1 MTIENAA
8 SHPYAVLHDRYRIES
23 FVGKGGMASVYRA
36 HDQMLGRDV
45 AVKLFE
51 PAPANTEELARQHHE
66 LAVLASLNHPS
77 LVTLHDAGIDRTDP
91 DNPRRYLV
99 MEFVQGQNLKEALE
113 KGPLPLRQV
122 AQLGYDLAEGLEYAH
137 HHGVVHRDVKPA
149 NILLAEYTKHG
160 VRTRAKL
167 ADFGIAQSSH
177 APLDKESATTG
188 TAAYLS
194 PEQALGN
201 PLGAA
206 SDVYSLGLVLLE
218 CLTGTPCFSGP
229 KLQAA
234 MARLLDDPD
243 VPDDL
248 PVDWRLVLTGM
259 TSRNIADRPALGEVI
274 LFFRQAFLTDSGRHG
289 APDAAVVPSNE
300 AARLAAVRR
309 YDVLDTPPDGA
320 FDRITAMAARLF
332 GVPVAI
338 VSIVDFDRIWF
349 KSSHGLEISEIDRD
363 AGLCASA
370 ILGGDP
376 WVVDDAVF
384 DPRAMANPLVA
395 GEFGLRYYAG
405 VPLTTRDG
413 HNLGTLCVLD
423 FEPRTT
429 SAQELETL
437 GDLAAMVMS
446 ELELRLELRRVSASM
461 KPGESPKRLPRE
473 LEA

>member
-1 MTIENAA
+1 MSEKTAR
-8 SHPYAVLHDRYRIES
+8 HPYSVLHDRYRIDS

-91 DNPRRYLV
+91 DNPRRFLV
-99 MEFVQGQNLKEALE
+99 MELVKGKNLKEALAE
-113 KGPLPLRQV
+113 GPMTRRQV
-122 AQLGYDLAEGLEYAH
+122 AQLAYDLAEGLEYAH

-149 NILLAEYTKHG
+149 NILLAEYTSHG

-167 ADFGIAQSSH
+167 ADFGIAQSPRSL
-177 APLDKESATTG
+177 PESSGSATG

-194 PEQALGN
+194 PEQARGEALG
-201 PLGAA
+201 PA

-218 CLTGTPCFSGP
+218 ALSGHPSFSGP

-234 MARLLDDPD
+234 MARLLDDPE

-248 PVDWRLVLTGM
+248 PVDWRIVLTGM
-259 TSRNIADRPALGEVI
+259 TSRTIADRPALGEII
-274 LFFRQAFLTDSGRHG
+274 LFFRRAFLTDSARHG
-289 APDAAVVPSNE
+289 APAASVLPHDE

-309 YDVLDTPPDGA
+309 YDVLDTPADGT
-320 FDRITAMAARLF
+320 FDRITALAARLF
-332 GVPVAI
+332 DVPIAI
-338 VSIVDFDRIWF
+338 VSIVDLDRIWF
-349 KSSHGLEISEIDRD
+349 KSHHGLEISETGRD

-370 ILGGDP
+370 ILGGEA
-376 WVVDDAVF
+376 WVVDDASF

-395 GEFGLRYYAG
+395 GEFGLRFYAG

-423 FEPRTT
+423 FEPRQT
-429 SAQELETL
+429 SPDELETL
-437 GDLAAMVMS
+437 TDLAAMVMN
-446 ELELRLELRRVSASM
+446 ELELRLELRRASGATETVS
-461 KPGESPKRLPRE
+461 P
-473 LEA
+473 

>member
-1 MTIENAA
+1 MSEKTAH
-8 SHPYAVLHDRYRIES
+8 HPYSVLHDRYRVDS

-91 DNPRRYLV
+91 ENPRRFLV
-99 MEFVQGQNLKEALE
+99 MELVKGKNLKEALAE
-113 KGPLPLRQV
+113 GPMTRRQV
-122 AQLGYDLAEGLEYAH
+122 AQLAYDLAEGLEYAH

-149 NILLAEYTKHG
+149 NILLAEYTSHG

-167 ADFGIAQSSH
+167 ADFGIAQSPNSL
-177 APLDKESATTG
+177 PSSSGSATG

-194 PEQALGN
+194 PEQARGEALG
-201 PLGAA
+201 PA

-218 CLTGTPCFSGP
+218 ALSGQPSFTGP

-234 MARLLDDPD
+234 MARLIDDPE

-248 PVDWRLVLTGM
+248 PVDWRIVLTGM
-259 TSRNIADRPALGEVI
+259 TARAIADRPALGDII
-274 LFFRQAFLTDSGRHG
+274 LFFRRAFLTDSARHG
-289 APDAAVVPSNE
+289 APEASVLPNDE

-309 YDVLDTPPDGA
+309 YDVLDTPADGT
-320 FDRITAMAARLF
+320 FDRITALAARLF
-332 GVPVAI
+332 DVPIAI
-338 VSIVDFDRIWF
+338 VSIVDLDRIWF
-349 KSSHGLEISEIDRD
+349 KSHHGLEISETGRD

-370 ILGGDP
+370 ILGGEA
-376 WVVDDAVF
+376 WVVDDASF

-395 GEFGLRYYAG
+395 GEFGLRFYAG
-405 VPLTTRDG
+405 VPLTTSDG

-423 FEPRTT
+423 FEPRQT
-429 SAQELETL
+429 SPDELETL
-437 GDLAAMVMS
+437 TDLAAMVMN
-446 ELELRLELRRVSASM
+446 ELELRLELRRASGATETVS
-461 KPGESPKRLPRE
+461 P
-473 LEA
+473 

>member
-1 MTIENAA
+1 MSETAN
-8 SHPYAVLHDRYRIES
+8 HPYSVLHDRYRIDS

-91 DNPRRYLV
+91 ENPRRFLV
-99 MEFVQGQNLKEALE
+99 MELVEGKNLKEALAH
-113 KGPLPLRQV
+113 GPMTRRQV
-122 AQLGYDLAEGLEYAH
+122 AQLAYDLAEGLEYAH

-149 NILLAEYTKHG
+149 NILLAEYTSHG

-167 ADFGIAQSSH
+167 ADFGIAQSPNSL
-177 APLDKESATTG
+177 PESSGSATG

-194 PEQALGN
+194 PEQARGEALG
-201 PLGAA
+201 PA

-218 CLTGTPCFSGP
+218 ALSGRPSFTGP

-234 MARLLDDPD
+234 MARLIDDPE
-243 VPDDL
+243 VSDDL
-248 PVDWRLVLTGM
+248 PVDWRIVLTGM
-259 TSRNIADRPALGEVI
+259 TSRTIADRPALGEII
-274 LFFRQAFLTDSGRHG
+274 LFFRRAFLTDSARHG
-289 APDAAVVPSNE
+289 APAASVLPNDE

-309 YDVLDTPPDGA
+309 YDVLDTPADGT
-320 FDRITAMAARLF
+320 FDRITALAARLF
-332 GVPVAI
+332 DVPVAI
-338 VSIVDFDRIWF
+338 VSIVDLDRIWF
-349 KSSHGLEISEIDRD
+349 KSHHGLEISETGRD

-370 ILGGDP
+370 ILGGEA
-376 WVVDDAVF
+376 WVVDDASF

-395 GEFGLRYYAG
+395 GEFGLKFYAG

-413 HNLGTLCVLD
+413 FNLGTLCVLD
-423 FEPRTT
+423 FEPRQT
-429 SAQELETL
+429 SPEELETL
-437 GDLAAMVMS
+437 TDLAAMVMN
-446 ELELRLELRRVSASM
+446 ELELRLELRRVGGSS
-461 KPGESPKRLPRE
+461 ETVSP
-473 LEA
+473 

>member
-1 MTIENAA
+1 MSETAN
-8 SHPYAVLHDRYRIES
+8 HPYSVLHDRYRIDS

-51 PAPANTEELARQHHE
+51 PAPANTEEVARQHHE

-91 DNPRRYLV
+91 ENPRRFLV
-99 MEFVQGQNLKEALE
+99 MELVEGKNLKEALAD
-113 KGPLPLRQV
+113 GPMTRRQV
-122 AQLGYDLAEGLEYAH
+122 AQLAYDLAEGLEYAH

-149 NILLAEYTKHG
+149 NILLAEYASHG

-167 ADFGIAQSSH
+167 ADFGIAQSPNSL
-177 APLDKESATTG
+177 PESSGTATG

-194 PEQALGN
+194 PEQARGETLG
-201 PLGAA
+201 PA

-218 CLTGTPCFSGP
+218 ALSGRPSFTGP

-234 MARLLDDPD
+234 MARLIDDPD

-248 PVDWRLVLTGM
+248 PVDWRIVLTGM
-259 TSRNIADRPALGEVI
+259 TSRTSADRPALGEII
-274 LFFRQAFLTDSGRHG
+274 LFFRRAFLTDSARHG
-289 APDAAVVPSNE
+289 APATSVLPNDE

-309 YDVLDTPPDGA
+309 YDVLDTPADGT
-320 FDRITAMAARLF
+320 FDRITALAARLF
-332 GVPVAI
+332 DVPVAI
-338 VSIVDFDRIWF
+338 VSIVDLDRIWF
-349 KSSHGLEISEIDRD
+349 KSHHGLEISETGRD

-370 ILGGDP
+370 ILGGEA
-376 WVVDDAVF
+376 WVVDDASS
-384 DPRAMANPLVA
+384 DPRAMTNPLVA
-395 GEFGLRYYAG
+395 GEFGLRFYAG

-423 FEPRTT
+423 FEPRET
-429 SAQELETL
+429 SPKELETL
-437 GDLAAMVMS
+437 TDLAAMVMT
-446 ELELRLELRRVSASM
+446 ELELRLELRRAAGATETVS
-461 KPGESPKRLPRE
+461 P
-473 LEA
+473 

>member
-1 MTIENAA
+1 MSETA
-8 SHPYAVLHDRYRIES
+8 SRHPYSVLHNRYRIDS

-36 HDQMLGRDV
+36 HDQLLGRDV

-77 LVTLHDAGIDRTDP
+77 LVTLHDAGIDRTDAA
-91 DNPRRYLV
+91 NPRRFLV
-99 MEFVQGQNLKEALE
+99 MELVKGKNLKQALDE
-113 KGPLPLRQV
+113 GPMGRRQV
-122 AQLGYDLAEGLEYAH
+122 AQLAYDLAEGLEYAH

-149 NILLAEYTKHG
+149 NILLAEYTSHG

-167 ADFGIAQSSH
+167 ADFGIAQSRNGLPASQG
-177 APLDKESATTG
+177 SATG

-194 PEQALGN
+194 PEQARGEALG
-201 PLGAA
+201 PA

-218 CLTGTPCFSGP
+218 CLSGAPSFTGP

-234 MARLLDDPD
+234 MARLIDDPE

-248 PVDWRLVLTGM
+248 PVDWRILLTSM
-259 TSRNIADRPALGEVI
+259 TSRTIADRPALGDII
-274 LFFRQAFLTDSGRHG
+274 LFFRRAFLTDSGRHS
-289 APDAAVVPSNE
+289 APDAGVLPSDE
-300 AARLAAVRR
+300 ATRLAAVRR

-320 FDRITAMAARLF
+320 FDRITALAARLF
-332 GVPVAI
+332 DAPVAI
-338 VSIVDFDRIWF
+338 VSIVDFDRVWF
-349 KSSHGLEISEIDRD
+349 KSHHGLDISEVGRD

-370 ILGGDP
+370 ILGGEP
-376 WVVDDAVF
+376 WVVDDATF

-395 GEFGLRYYAG
+395 GEFGLRFYAG

-423 FEPRTT
+423 FEPREA
-429 SAQELETL
+429 SARDLETL

-446 ELELRLELRRVSASM
+446 ELELRLEVRRVSGKTHPAAA
-461 KPGESPKRLPRE
+461 P
-473 LEA
+473 AVQA